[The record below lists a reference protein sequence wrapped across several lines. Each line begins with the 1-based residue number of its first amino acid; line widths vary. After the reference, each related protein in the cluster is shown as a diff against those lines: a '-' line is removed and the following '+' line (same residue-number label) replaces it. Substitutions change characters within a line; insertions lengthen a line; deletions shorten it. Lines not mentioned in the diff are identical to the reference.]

1 MARPEGSAKELER
14 RRHRAM
20 RLLDEG
26 RTLGEVA
33 ELVGCHS
40 SSVMRWRDA
49 RARAGS
55 KGLEVRKSSGR
66 PRKLSEAQTKRLLE
80 LLLEGSIS
88 QGYRT
93 ELWTT
98 QRIAE
103 VIEAQFGV
111 RYHRDHV
118 GRLMKS
124 LGWSCQKPER
134 RALERDEEA
143 IGRWKSETWREVKKT
158 PRGWVPTSSS
168 RTKAGSS

>member
-14 RRHRAM
+14 RRRRAM

-33 ELVGCHS
+33 RIVGCHA

-49 RARAGS
+49 RAREGDEGLKPS
-55 KGLEVRKSSGR
+55 KASGR
-66 PRKLSEAQTKRLLE
+66 PPKLSEAHSERLLE
-80 LLLEGSIS
+80 VLLEGAVA

-103 VIEAQFGV
+103 VIENHFGV
-111 RYHRDHV
+111 HYHPDHV
-118 GRLMKS
+118 GRLMRR

-143 IGRWKSETWREVKKT
+143 IERWKRETWPEVKKT
-158 PRGWVPTSSS
+158 PRGWAPTSFSQ
-168 RTKAGSS
+168 TKAASS

>member
-14 RRHRAM
+14 RRRRAM

-26 RTLGEVA
+26 RSLGEVA
-33 ELVGCHS
+33 AVVGCHA

-49 RARAGS
+49 RERAGEDGL
-55 KGLEVRKSSGR
+55 KGRKASGR
-66 PRKLSEAQTKRLLE
+66 PRKLSEAQSARLLE
-80 LLLEGSIS
+80 VLLDGAVA

-103 VIEAQFGV
+103 VIEDLFGV

-118 GRLMKS
+118 GRVMRR
-124 LGWSCQKPER
+124 LGWSCQQPER
-134 RALERDEEA
+134 RALERDEAA
-143 IGRWKSETWREVKKT
+143 IERWKRKTWPAVKKT
-158 PRGWVPTSSS
+158 PRGWGPTSSS
-168 RTKAGSS
+168 RTRAASS

>member
-1 MARPEGSAKELER
+1 MARPKGTAEELER
-14 RRHRAM
+14 RRRRGM

-33 ELVGCHS
+33 EIIGCEP

-49 RARAGS
+49 RERAGD
-55 KGLEVRKSSGR
+55 KGLKVRKAPGR
-66 PRKLSEAQTKRLLE
+66 PRKLSEAQSERLVE
-80 LLLEGSIS
+80 LLLEGAVA

-103 VIEAQFGV
+103 VIEEEFGV
-111 RYHRDHV
+111 SYHPDHV
-118 GRLMKS
+118 GRVMRR
-124 LGWSCQKPER
+124 LGWSPQKPLR

-143 IGRWKSETWREVKKT
+143 IERWRRETWAEVKKT

-168 RTKAGSS
+168 RTKAASS

>member
-1 MARPEGSAKELER
+1 MARPKGTAEELER
-14 RRHRAM
+14 RRRRAM

-33 ELVGCHS
+33 EIIGCEP

-49 RARAGS
+49 RERAGDE
-55 KGLEVRKSSGR
+55 GLEVRKAPGR
-66 PRKLSEAQTKRLLE
+66 PRKLSEAQSERLVE
-80 LLLEGSIS
+80 LLLEGAVA

-103 VIEAQFGV
+103 VIEEEFGV
-111 RYHRDHV
+111 SYHPDHV
-118 GRLMKS
+118 GRVMRR
-124 LGWSCQKPER
+124 LGWSPQKPER

-143 IGRWKSETWREVKKT
+143 IERWKRETWPEVKKT

-168 RTKAGSS
+168 RTKAASS

>member
-14 RRHRAM
+14 RRRRAM

-26 RTLGEVA
+26 RSLSEVA
-33 ELVGCHS
+33 EVVGCHA

-49 RARAGS
+49 RAAGGEE
-55 KGLEVRKSSGR
+55 GLKVRKAPGR
-66 PRKLSEAQTKRLLE
+66 PRKLTEVQSRRLQEVLV
-80 LLLEGSIS
+80 EGAMAH
-88 QGYRT
+88 GYRT

-103 VIEAQFGV
+103 VIEAEFGV

-118 GRLMKS
+118 GRLMRA

-134 RALERDEEA
+134 RALERDEDA
-143 IGRWKSETWREVKKT
+143 IERWRRETWPEVKKT

-168 RTKAGSS
+168 RTRAASS

>member
-1 MARPEGSAKELER
+1 MARPEGSAKQLER

-20 RLLDEG
+20 RLLDQG
-26 RTLGEVA
+26 RSLGEVA
-33 ELVGCHS
+33 ELVGCHA

-49 RARAGS
+49 REREGAQ
-55 KGLEVRKSSGR
+55 GLKVRKASGR
-66 PRKLSEAQTKRLLE
+66 PPKLSEAQAGRLRERLLE
-80 LLLEGSIS
+80 GAVA

-118 GRLMKS
+118 GRLMRR

-134 RALERDEEA
+134 RALER
-143 IGRWKSETWREVKKT
+143 WKRESWPEVKKT
-158 PRGWVPTSSS
+158 PGGWVPTSSS
-168 RTKAGSS
+168 RTKAASS

>member
-26 RTLGEVA
+26 RSLGEVA
-33 ELVGCHS
+33 EFVGCHA

-49 RARAGS
+49 RAREGA
-55 KGLEVRKSSGR
+55 KGLKVRKASGR
-66 PRKLSEAQTKRLLE
+66 PRKLSEAQAERLLE
-80 LLLEGSIS
+80 LLLDGSVA

-103 VIEAQFGV
+103 VIEAHFGV

-143 IGRWKSETWREVKKT
+143 IERWKRETWPEAKKM

-168 RTKAGSS
+168 RTKAASS

>member
-14 RRHRAM
+14 RRRRAM
-20 RLLDEG
+20 KLLDEG

-33 ELVGCHS
+33 VVIGCHP
-40 SSVMRWRDA
+40 SSVMRWRDT
-49 RARAGS
+49 RARDGEAGL
-55 KGLEVRKSSGR
+55 KVKKAAGR
-66 PRKLSEAQTKRLLE
+66 PRKLSEAKAERLLE
-80 LLLEGSIS
+80 LLLEGAVT

-103 VIEAQFGV
+103 VIEREFGV
-111 RYHRDHV
+111 DYHPDHV
-118 GRLMKS
+118 GRLMRS

-134 RALERDEEA
+134 RALERDGEA
-143 IGRWKSETWREVKKT
+143 IERWKRESWPEVKKT

-168 RTKAGSS
+168 RTRAASS

>member
-1 MARPEGSAKELER
+1 MGRPEGSAKELER
-14 RRHRAM
+14 RRRRAM
-20 RLLDEG
+20 RLLDDG
-26 RTLGEVA
+26 RSLGEVA
-33 ELVGCHS
+33 EVIGCHP

-49 RARAGS
+49 RAQEGEAGL
-55 KGLEVRKSSGR
+55 KVKKAPGR
-66 PRKLSEAQTKRLLE
+66 PRKLSEAQAERLLE
-80 LLLEGSIS
+80 LLLEGAVA

-103 VIEAQFGV
+103 VVRREFGV
-111 RYHRDHV
+111 DYHPDHV
-118 GRLMKS
+118 GRLMRS

-143 IGRWKSETWREVKKT
+143 IERWRRETWPEVKKT

-168 RTKAGSS
+168 QTKAASS